1 MNYIYDILLNFNEKY
16 YDFYEWD
23 ENIVHIKKIPII
35 KISNKQLKI
44 IFENKVKIDL
54 NIKNKTEVFNNKS
67 INSCIVF
74 SDEFGFA
81 IKFDKDGS
89 VIERSSLLFED
100 LEDVLDDKIENKI
113 LNIEVIE
120 PIKNNF
126 LIKEDDILYNYII
139 KEINKLI
146 NNKDYNALSYIYYEC
161 FNTKESDLKKVIKRI
176 KNITLNDFYNY
187 GEKIYGILKLTTN
200 K

>member
-23 ENIVHIKKIPII
+23 ENIVHIKKIPIF
-35 KISNKQLKI
+35 KISNKQLKT

-81 IKFDKDGS
+81 VKFDKDGS

-100 LEDVLDDKIENKI
+100 LEDVLDNKLESKI

-126 LIKEDDILYNYII
+126 LIKEDDILYNYIV

-146 NNKDYNALSYIYYEC
+146 KNKDYNALSYIYYEC
-161 FNTKESDLKKVIKRI
+161 FNTKESDLKKVIKKI

>member
-23 ENIVHIKKIPII
+23 DNVIHIKKIPII

-44 IFENKVKIDL
+44 IFENKVKIKL
-54 NIKNKTEVFNNKS
+54 NNINKTEVFNNKS
-67 INSCIVF
+67 MNSCIVF
-74 SDEFGFA
+74 SDEFGIA
-81 IKFDKDGS
+81 IKLDKDFN

-100 LEDVLDDKIENKI
+100 LEDVLDNKLENKI
-113 LNIEVIE
+113 LDIEVIE
-120 PIKNNF
+120 PIKNNL
-126 LIKEDDILYNYII
+126 LIKEDDILYNYIS

-146 NNKDYNALSYIYYEC
+146 KNKDYNALLYIYYEC
-161 FNTKESDLKKVIKRI
+161 FNMKENDLEKVIKRI
-176 KNITLNDFYNY
+176 KNITLNDFFNY
-187 GEKIYGILKLTTN
+187 GNKIYGILKLTTN